1 MNSKLYVPVIKPKK
15 VEKSPSPL
23 RMKNYNEDNLFN
35 KFDLNAINNDNIN
48 IYTINTSNQKVVKNN
63 VKNKLL
69 IIDALRKRRV
79 QCKN

>member
-35 KFDLNAINNDNIN
+35 KSDLNDINNDNIN
-48 IYTINTSNQKVVKNN
+48 IYTINTSNKKVVKNN